1 MTVSINTT
9 LKASF
14 TVAKCEDSKF
24 DGEHT
29 IEFDLSN
36 LTQDD
41 LEQYILQTL
50 VIKYQ
55 GMLRSKTA
63 TGKLENQ
70 TTYVVP
76 APGKRIS
83 ADPIGKAAKMIT
95 SLTEAQ
101 KKELAEAMGF
111 TYVPKGLA
119 TPDPELEAGE

>member
-1 MTVSINTT
+1 MSISINNT
-9 LKASF
+9 LKATF
-14 TVAKCEDSKF
+14 TVAKCEISKF

-29 IEFDLSN
+29 ITFDLSN

-63 TGKLENQ
+63 EGKLENQ

-83 ADPIGKAAKMIT
+83 ADPMKKATELLAK
-95 SLTEAQ
+95 L
-101 KKELAEAMGF
+101 
-111 TYVPKGLA
+111 
-119 TPDPELEAGE
+119 TPDQIRSLLLAQLDEQDAANDSETN

>member
-1 MTVSINTT
+1 MTTQIRTE
-9 LKASF
+9 LKATFS
-14 TVAKCEDSKF
+14 VAKCEIPKF

-29 IEFDLSN
+29 ITFDLSN

-63 TGKLENQ
+63 EGKLENQ

-83 ADPIGKAAKMIT
+83 ADPVKKVTDLLAKLSPEQIRA
-95 SLTEAQ
+95 LLLAQ
-101 KKELAEAMGF
+101 LDEQDNAE
-111 TYVPKGLA
+111 
-119 TPDPELEAGE
+119 